1 MGEALVGQGH
11 LTRMQVE
18 VEAGEDAHQG
28 WNGDE
33 AVGNTGLE
41 REGRCRWSVN
51 MPMCTQHV
59 FPRRHITLTHCFP
72 PTRTHKH
79 IINPRSDEPWEVEE
93 GARGKAESLKNSS
106 SPSLHLCIDNTS
118 VRVMEKL
125 MAQEYGGNKQLSRG
139 G

>member
-1 MGEALVGQGH
+1 MGEALVGQGN

-41 REGRCRWSVN
+41 RREKQMVN
-51 MPMCTQHV
+51 QYAHVHPACISKETQEAYSS
-59 FPRRHITLTHCFP
+59 FP

-79 IINPRSDEPWEVEE
+79 TINPSSDEP
-93 GARGKAESLKNSS
+93 
-106 SPSLHLCIDNTS
+106 
-118 VRVMEKL
+118 
-125 MAQEYGGNKQLSRG
+125 
-139 G
+139 

>member
-1 MGEALVGQGH
+1 MGEALVGQGN

-41 REGRCRWSVN
+41 KREMQMVN
-51 MPMCTQHV
+51 QYAHV
-59 FPRRHITLTHCFP
+59 HPACVSKETHEAYSLFS

-79 IINPRSDEPWEVEE
+79 TIILV
-93 GARGKAESLKNSS
+93 LM
-106 SPSLHLCIDNTS
+106 SP
-118 VRVMEKL
+118 EKL
-125 MAQEYGGNKQLSRG
+125 GKEKGAK
-139 G
+139 

>member
-1 MGEALVGQGH
+1 MGEALVGQGN

-41 REGRCRWSVN
+41 RREKQMVN
-51 MPMCTQHV
+51 QYAHV
-59 FPRRHITLTHCFP
+59 HPACVSKETHEAYSSFP

-79 IINPRSDEPWEVEE
+79 TINPSSDEP
-93 GARGKAESLKNSS
+93 
-106 SPSLHLCIDNTS
+106 
-118 VRVMEKL
+118 
-125 MAQEYGGNKQLSRG
+125 
-139 G
+139 